1 MNKDSIANTFFIALA
16 LCLICS
22 AIVSLA
28 AIGLK
33 PIQDRN
39 KTLDRKKNVLIAA
52 GLVKKSDNVNVD
64 DLFKKMV
71 IDKIVDLESG
81 LDVTSE
87 YSEPSKYD
95 PEATLEEKGKYR
107 PLEVKEDIATLKKR
121 ENRAHVYLV
130 KSSETD
136 DKPSKFV
143 FPVRGKGLWSTMK
156 GFLALE
162 SDLKTASGI
171 TFYEDG
177 ETPGLGGEIN
187 SAAFQQQWPGKAV
200 LGDEGKV
207 VLKVTKNPTGG
218 SDIASLSGATI
229 TSNGVQYMVQYWLGD
244 EGFGKYLKGLKGAS
258 E

>member
-1 MNKDSIANTFFIALA
+1 MNKDSIANTFFVALS
-16 LCLICS
+16 LCLVCS

-33 PIQDRN
+33 KTQEEN
-39 KTLDRKKNVLIAA
+39 KALDRKKNVLIAA
-52 GLVKKSDNVNVD
+52 GLIKRSDNTNGAKVD
-64 DLFKKMV
+64 ELFDRV
-71 IDKIVDLESG
+71 IDLESG
-81 LDVTSE
+81 SDVSSEYADVT
-87 YSEPSKYD
+87 KYD
-95 PEATLEEKGKYR
+95 SDATLEEKGKFK
-107 PLEVKEDIATLKKR
+107 PLEGKADIATLKKR

-136 DKPSKFV
+136 ETPSKYV

-156 GFLALE
+156 GFLALN

-187 SAAFQQQWPGKAV
+187 SAAFQQQWPGKAI
-200 LGDEGKV
+200 LGSDGNV
-207 VLKVTKNPTGG
+207 VLRVTKNPTGA
-218 SDIASLSGATI
+218 SDITSLSGATI

-244 EGFGKYLKGLKGAS
+244 EGFGKYLKNLQRGS
-258 E
+258 Q